1 MRHDAAE
8 FGQRAVAV
16 LKGDE
21 TGAVGGDADA
31 GAAGEAGALG
41 EIVRQA
47 GFDVGQ
53 LATQV
58 AFVFED
64 GVADQGVQASV
75 DFRQAD
81 FVIGGG
87 VGEAEALG
95 QDGADGGADM
105 LMARPGEQ
113 ALHEFG
119 EVGAAPMF

>member
-1 MRHDAAE
+1 MPVIICNFYVYSPLIQNH
-8 FGQRAVAV
+8 
-16 LKGDE
+16 
-21 TGAVGGDADA
+21 
-31 GAAGEAGALG
+31 
-41 EIVRQA
+41 I
-47 GFDVGQ
+47 
-53 LATQV
+53 
-58 AFVFED
+58 
-64 GVADQGVQASV
+64 ADQGVQASV

-119 EVGAAPMF
+119 KVSAAPMF